1 MNSLTQYL
9 SPKNPDG
16 SVDQRYSET
25 TKRMMDM
32 LGPEGLDAV
41 NALIEGQ
48 LTLAN
53 KHGWV
58 GSRICDLM
66 YGLAKDIE
74 DKEDHV
80 HRWKSKKLRKAV
92 QNVLEGI
99 GLTSSQVS
107 FIIKAKQF
115 KEKLQFEAFKGR
127 KPKIS
132 LIEQL
137 NFIESYGPRAQ
148 YTFSLMDSAG
158 IRKALKD
165 SKTKGEPLSV
175 RELEAIKSLHPKAPR
190 LNIVHDDSS
199 ATSEVLSPSK
209 ADKARQFRDLAI
221 ELHTDDAW
229 KDTEII
235 EILSPIQKELF
246 YIAHVASQPVHE
258 PITI

>member
-1 MNSLTQYL
+1 MNSLTKYL

-16 SVDQRYSET
+16 SIDQRYSET

-32 LGPEGLDAV
+32 LGPKGLDAV
-41 NALIEGQ
+41 HALTEGQ
-48 LTLAN
+48 IALAN

-58 GSRICDLM
+58 ASEICDHM
-66 YGLAKDIE
+66 YSLAKEIE

-115 KEKLQFEAFKGR
+115 KEKLLYEAFKGR
-127 KPKIS
+127 KPKVT

-137 NFIESYGPRAQ
+137 NFVESYGPRAQ
-148 YTFSLMDSAG
+148 YTFSLMDSTG
-158 IRKALKD
+158 IRKAQKD
-165 SKTKGEPLSV
+165 SKQKGDLLSV
-175 RELEAIKSLHPKAPR
+175 KELEAIKSLHPRSPK
-190 LNIVHDDSS
+190 LKVVHDDST
-199 ATSEVLSPSK
+199 AVSEVLSQSK
-209 ADKARQFRDLAI
+209 ADKAREFRDLVI
-221 ELHTDDAW
+221 ELHTEDAW
-229 KDTEII
+229 KDTEVI
-235 EILSPIQKELF
+235 EILTPVKDELF
-246 YIAHVASQPVHE
+246 YIAHVASQPVTA